1 MAKIHMPPTWPIW
14 IPMASPRKHVH
25 ADRKLQHSAWR
36 MLIPELSRIAKSP
49 VGTGRTT
56 FGSNQR
62 MNFFRGLDCVE
73 RMSKSVSQQQSLDPV
88 SPEDTL
94 CQRAPLCTH
103 THTHAHSTFK
113 LVQDKHQRTHVPVP
127 TNILYPS
134 QNTRT
139 HAHMNTR
146 TRTHTHAHTHAHARA
161 RTHARTRTRTRTRT
175 HTHTHAHARTQLVRQ
190 LLAEHGERHGDAGE
204 DRVDEGRADRQPVD
218 EVVQRVSEDD
228 HPRDRLHVR
237 CERE

>member
-103 THTHAHSTFK
+103 THT
-113 LVQDKHQRTHVPVP
+113 
-127 TNILYPS
+127 
-134 QNTRT
+134 
-139 HAHMNTR
+139 
-146 TRTHTHAHTHAHARA
+146 RTHTARSNLYRTNTSAHMCQCPQTFCTPPKTLAHT
-161 RTHARTRTRTRTRT
+161 RT
-175 HTHTHAHARTQLVRQ
+175 
-190 LLAEHGERHGDAGE
+190 
-204 DRVDEGRADRQPVD
+204 
-218 EVVQRVSEDD
+218 
-228 HPRDRLHVR
+228 
-237 CERE
+237 